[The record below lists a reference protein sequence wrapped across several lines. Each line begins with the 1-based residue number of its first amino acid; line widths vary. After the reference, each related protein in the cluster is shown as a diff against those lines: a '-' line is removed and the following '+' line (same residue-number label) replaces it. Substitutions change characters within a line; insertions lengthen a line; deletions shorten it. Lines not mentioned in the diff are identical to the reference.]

1 MEANWDG
8 EKWKGQRDGGRQ
20 RRKGEGSGLELTFRV
35 GRSFRDLHNVP
46 GVPTC
51 RKAREMYLGGTLWN
65 PGAAAEGSFPR
76 ASWLSPVWSLGGS
89 EHMRLYIS

>member
-1 MEANWDG
+1 MG
-8 EKWKGQRDGGRQ
+8 EKWKGREMGEGREK
-20 RRKGEGSGLELTFRV
+20 KGEGGLELTF
-35 GRSFRDLHNVP
+35 GLAGALSDLHNVS

-89 EHMRLYIS
+89 EPIFYIS